1 MRSEIV
7 NQLAEELAAKKRI
20 NKTEAVRLALE
31 NELRR
36 TDEKLSP

>member
-1 MRSEIV
+1 M
-7 NQLAEELAAKKRI
+7 AAKKRI